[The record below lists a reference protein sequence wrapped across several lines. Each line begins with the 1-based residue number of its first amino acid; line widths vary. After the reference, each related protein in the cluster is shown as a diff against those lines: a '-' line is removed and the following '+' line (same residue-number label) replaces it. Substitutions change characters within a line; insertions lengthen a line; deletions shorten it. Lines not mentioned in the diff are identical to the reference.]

1 MSYMQVTHMMFLQ
14 SLSKSWSSL
23 CTTYCAQTARS
34 EVTGEDSR
42 YQQNF
47 CMLASPYTKL
57 CVQRAHFTWGRVFIS
72 RAQNHHR
79 GRAQHL
85 LPAAGGCLR
94 RSSPAFLSPLRS
106 LVEIRGSRTWR
117 APCRA
122 EPNRCQTG
130 RRAAAAPGPRRALPV
145 GCLRVGFRRV
155 PSALWPCRRRAAR
168 AVLSA
173 RLLPDE
179 SCVLQRL
186 AVTRSAR
193 CALR

>member
-79 GRAQHL
+79 
-85 LPAAGGCLR
+85 CK
-94 RSSPAFLSPLRS
+94 RSHGAFHNSHVRHIVYCNFQVLFRWTA
-106 LVEIRGSRTWR
+106 RGPKSF
-117 APCRA
+117 
-122 EPNRCQTG
+122 
-130 RRAAAAPGPRRALPV
+130 L
-145 GCLRVGFRRV
+145 
-155 PSALWPCRRRAAR
+155 
-168 AVLSA
+168 
-173 RLLPDE
+173 
-179 SCVLQRL
+179 
-186 AVTRSAR
+186 
-193 CALR
+193 